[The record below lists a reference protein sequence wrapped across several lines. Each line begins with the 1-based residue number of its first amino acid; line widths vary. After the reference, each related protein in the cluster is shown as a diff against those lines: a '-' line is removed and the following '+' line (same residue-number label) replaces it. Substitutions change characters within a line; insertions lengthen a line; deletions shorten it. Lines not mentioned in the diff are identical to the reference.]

1 MTKNNDGRL
10 DHCDPIP
17 DFIKSGIYR
26 VFNFIFLFLFFCTGA
41 VFASGSYAS
50 NTILSI
56 NAEKKSIAEVL
67 NVIENKSEY
76 HFFYNSKLVNVDRKV
91 TLAVDNKDIFTVLDI
106 LFKNSNIAYKVVDK
120 DIILTESAI
129 PSKNEKYQA
138 NKRITGIIKDQTG
151 EPVIGANVVLK
162 GDNGTGTITDIN
174 GRYSL
179 DVPENAVLIISY
191 IGYTSIEIP
200 VKGQSEIDVTLKE
213 DSQAIEEV
221 VVVGYGTQKKV
232 NLVGAVAA
240 VNIDEKISSRSI
252 SNVSSGLSGLVP
264 GLQVSQTTS
273 MAGNDN
279 ASLMI
284 RGMGTVNNTSPLVVV
299 DGMPDVDINRINM
312 ADVES
317 ISVLKD
323 AASSA
328 IYGSRAANGVV
339 LVKTKGGKK
348 GKFTVDYNNYFGV
361 QQATYLPNFVYDPV
375 VFMEMRNQAQRNE
388 GKLTVDYSDA
398 LIEEYK
404 QGMLTDPIMY
414 PQNNW
419 LDIMYNN
426 AFIMEHNMR
435 FSGGDDK
442 YTYSVSLGYGDQ
454 NGVLR
459 GTDSNKYTLA
469 VNTTAQV
476 NSRLKI
482 GANINAH
489 YQIYNEPVAGVA
501 NLVEMTYKAQAFHP
515 TYTADGRYAD
525 TFIRT
530 PGHNIY
536 RHPLALA
543 DEGENKHKS
552 LRMLANLSAEY
563 KLPFDIVYN
572 LNVGL
577 NKYDYLQSR
586 FAPDVYEYQ
595 LKTNEEK
602 RVVYDGQNTRHAYK
616 GDKNNLAV
624 TVFNTLSWGKKFNDA
639 HDVKVLA
646 GYSFESDD
654 KTEFSAK
661 VEGFL
666 GNELHELNAGSSN
679 PSVAGTSSRSV
690 LMSYFGRVN
699 YGYKDRYLFEGN
711 FRYDGSS
718 RFAKG
723 NRWGIFPSFSAGWR
737 LSEEEFMKDIPWIY
751 NLKLRASWGQLG
763 NERIDLFRYVDLM
776 NLKVIKN
783 DGSIT
788 DYNYP
793 LNGAMQSGAA
803 ITAYN
808 DPNITWETT
817 TMTNVGIDASLLNGN
832 LDFSFEFFDKRTSD
846 ILRKVTL
853 PDQVGGLDGPIRN
866 IGEVSNK
873 GFELNMGYRNNIG
886 NFRYEVNGN
895 MTFIKNKI
903 VSLKGQ
909 TIIDGMFI
917 LEEGKPIDSYYMLH
931 AIGIFQSEEEIKNS
945 PYQTA
950 ATKPGYLKFE
960 DTNGDGKITEDD
972 RQIRGGV
979 IPKITYGFNI
989 NLGYK
994 DWDLSAFFQGVT
1006 DVYTY
1011 GDRIGATPL
1020 WFGCGLPEQWLT
1032 DAWTPERGTS
1042 ATLPILTTYEGCL
1055 NENFRTNDFWLRNA
1069 SYLRLKNL
1077 QLSYNVPV
1085 SFLKSG
1091 VVKRLKVFVNA
1102 QNLFTFSPMKDFDP
1116 EKNLKGSN
1124 WYAYPSV
1131 RTYTAGVNVTF

>member
-200 VKGQSEIDVTLKE
+200 VKGQSEINVTLKE

-361 QQATYLPNFVYDPV
+361 QQATYLPDFVYDPV

-616 GDKNNLAV
+616 GDKNDLAV

>member
-200 VKGQSEIDVTLKE
+200 VKGQSEINVTLKE

-361 QQATYLPNFVYDPV
+361 QQATYLPDFVYDPV

-886 NFRYEVNGN
+886 DFRYEVNGN

>member
-1 MTKNNDGRL
+1 MKLTNLIPIKAGKTLSRL
-10 DHCDPIP
+10 CI
-17 DFIKSGIYR
+17 I
-26 VFNFIFLFLFFCTGA
+26 GA
-41 VFASGSYAS
+41 LSLGSSFVFAQNQQVRLSGNNLTLKSAFKQIEQQTKLFVDYNTQDVNDSRVIKKIPAGNNVKDILEQLLEGTNCSVTFSNGHIIISKKAPAS
-50 NTILSI
+50 
-56 NAEKKSIAEVL
+56 
-67 NVIENKSEY
+67 
-76 HFFYNSKLVNVDRKV
+76 SKTKKV
-91 TLAVDNKDIFTVLDI
+91 TGVVKD
-106 LFKNSNIAYKVVDK
+106 
-120 DIILTESAI
+120 ES
-129 PSKNEKYQA
+129 
-138 NKRITGIIKDQTG
+138 G
-151 EPVIGANVVLK
+151 EPVIGANVVEK
-162 GDNGTGTITDIN
+162 GTTNGTITDIDGN
-174 GRYSL
+174 FSL
-179 DVPENAVLIISY
+179 EVPDNATLVVSY
-191 IGYTSIEIP
+191 IGYTDYTVRVGNS
-200 VKGQSEIDVTLKE
+200 SEVMISLSENTQKL
-213 DSQAIEEV
+213 EEV

-232 NLVGAVAA
+232 NLTGAVSSLDAETLENRPITNSTQALQGTQGVYVNQAGAQPGADGATIRIRGQGTLNDNNPLILVDGIEFPLEA
-240 VNIDEKISSRSI
+240 VN
-252 SNVSSGLSGLVP
+252 P
-264 GLQVSQTTS
+264 
-273 MAGNDN
+273 ND
-279 ASLMI
+279 I
-284 RGMGTVNNTSPLVVV
+284 
-299 DGMPDVDINRINM
+299 
-312 ADVES
+312 ES

-328 IYGSRAANGVV
+328 IYGSRAANGVI
-339 LVKTKGGKK
+339 LVKTKTGKK

-361 QQATYLPNFVYDPV
+361 QQATYLPDFVYDPI
-375 VFMEMRNQAQRNE
+375 VFMEKRNQAQRNE
-388 GKLTVDYSDA
+388 GKLTVDYSDQ
-398 LIEEYK
+398 LIEEYR
-404 QGMLTDPIMY
+404 QGMLTDPIKY
-414 PQNNW
+414 PCNNW

-435 FSGGDDK
+435 FSGGDEK

-459 GTDSNKYTLA
+459 GTDANKYTLA

-489 YQIYNEPVAGVA
+489 YQIHNAPVSGVS

-525 TFIRT
+525 TFVRT

-563 KLPFDIVYN
+563 KLPFDIMYN

-586 FAPDVYEYQ
+586 FAPEVYEYQ
-595 LKTNEEK
+595 LKTNEAK
-602 RVVYDGQNTRHAYK
+602 KIVFDGQNTRNAYK
-616 GDKNNLAV
+616 YDKNNLAV
-624 TVFNTLSWGKKFNDA
+624 TVFNTLSWGKKFNDI
-639 HDVKVLA
+639 HDVKVLG

-654 KTEFSAK
+654 KTEFSGK

-666 GNELHELNAGSSN
+666 GNELHELGAGSSN
-679 PSVAGTSSRSV
+679 AVVNGTSSRSV

-699 YGYKDRYLFEGN
+699 YGFKDRYLFEGN

-723 NRWGIFPSFSAGWR
+723 NRWGVFPSFSAGWR

-776 NLKVIKN
+776 NLDTKY
-783 DGSIT
+783 T
-788 DYNYP
+788 
-793 LNGAMQSGAA
+793 LNGEIQSGAA
-803 ITAYN
+803 VTAYN

-817 TMTNVGIDASLLNGN
+817 TMTNVGLDASLFDGN
-832 LDFSFEFFDKRTSD
+832 LDFSLEYFDKRTSD
-846 ILRKVTL
+846 ILRKVIL
-853 PDQVGGLDGPIRN
+853 PQQVGSLDGPIRN

-873 GFELNMGYRNNIG
+873 GFELNLAYRNHVG
-886 NFRYEVNGN
+886 DFRYEVNGN

-903 VSLKGQ
+903 ESLKGQ

-917 LEEGKPIDSYYMLH
+917 LEEGKPIDSFYMLH

-960 DTNGDGKITEDD
+960 DVNGDGKITEDD
-972 RQIRGGV
+972 RKICGGV
-979 IPKITYGFNI
+979 IPKVTYGFNI

-994 DWDLSAFFQGVT
+994 NFDLAAFFQGVT
-1006 DVYTY
+1006 GVNTY

-1020 WFGCGLPEQWLT
+1020 WFGCGLPEKWVT
-1032 DAWTPERGTS
+1032 DAWTPERGIS

-1055 NENFRTNDFWLRNA
+1055 NENFRTNDFWLRNS

-1077 QLSYNVPV
+1077 QLSYNVPA
-1085 SFLKSG
+1085 SFLKNS
-1091 VVKRLKVFVNA
+1091 VVKRLKIFANA

-1116 EKNLKGSN
+1116 EKDLKGN
-1124 WYAYPSV
+1124 TFYAYPSV

>member
-10 DHCDPIP
+10 DHSDPIP

-200 VKGQSEIDVTLKE
+200 VKGQSEINVTLKE

-361 QQATYLPNFVYDPV
+361 QQATYLPDFVYDPV

-616 GDKNNLAV
+616 GDKNDLAV

>member
-1 MTKNNDGRL
+1 MKFNRKAIRTMRMSALFSLAFACSISAATYGQ
-10 DHCDPIP
+10 
-17 DFIKSGIYR
+17 SYR
-26 VFNFIFLFLFFCTGA
+26 
-41 VFASGSYAS
+41 
-50 NTILSI
+50 LSI
-56 NAEKKSIAEVL
+56 QKQDCSLSEVL
-67 NVIENKSEY
+67 KEIENKSEY
-76 HFFYNSKLVNVDRKV
+76 TFFYNDNQVNVNRRINVNAKEA
-91 TLAVDNKDIFTVLDI
+91 TLSEVLDQA
-106 LFKNSNIAYKVVDK
+106 LKNTGYEYEIVDRQVMIKAGTSLPVVAQ
-120 DIILTESAI
+120 SG
-129 PSKNEKYQA
+129 Q
-138 NKRITGIIKDQTG
+138 KRITGQVVDQNG
-151 EPVIGANVVLK
+151 EPIIGANVVVK
-162 GDNGTGTITDIN
+162 GTTNGTITDIDGN
-174 GRYSL
+174 FSL
-179 DVPENAVLIISY
+179 DVPNNAILVVSY
-191 IGYTSIEIP
+191 IGYSDQQ
-200 VKGQSEIDVTLKE
+200 VVVGNQSSVNIALSE
-213 DSQAIEEV
+213 DTQKLDEV

-232 NLVGAVAA
+232 NLTGAISTMDAEKLENRPITNATQALQGTQGVY
-240 VNIDEKISSRSI
+240 VNQA
-252 SNVSSGLSGLVP
+252 GAQP
-264 GLQVSQTTS
+264 GADGATIRVRGQGTL
-273 MAGNDN
+273 NDN
-279 ASLMI
+279 
-284 RGMGTVNNTSPLVVV
+284 NPLVLV
-299 DGMPDVDINRINM
+299 DGIEFPLDAINPNDI
-312 ADVES
+312 ES

-328 IYGSRAANGVV
+328 IYGSRAANGVI
-339 LVKTKGGKK
+339 LVKTKAGKK
-348 GKFTVDYNNYFGV
+348 GKFTVDYNNYFGM
-361 QQATYLPNFVYDPV
+361 QQATYLPHFVYDPI
-375 VFMEMRNQAQRNE
+375 VFMETRNQAQRNE
-388 GKLTVDYSDA
+388 GKLQVDYSDA
-398 LIEEYK
+398 LIEEYR
-404 QGMLTDPIMY
+404 QGMLTDPILY

-426 AFIMEHNMR
+426 AFTMEHNMR
-435 FSGGDDK
+435 FSGGDEK

-459 GTDSNKYTLA
+459 GTDSNRYTLA
-469 VNTTAQV
+469 VNTTAQI

-489 YQIYNEPVAGVA
+489 YKIYNEPVAGVA

-552 LRMLANLSAEY
+552 LQMLANLSAEY
-563 KLPFDIVYN
+563 KLPFDITYN

-602 RVVYDGQNTRHAYK
+602 KIVFDGQKIRNAYK
-616 GDKNNLAV
+616 KDQNNLAV
-624 TVFNTLSWGKKFNDA
+624 TVFNTLSWGRKFNDT
-639 HDVKVLA
+639 HDVKALV
-646 GYSFESDD
+646 GYSYESDN
-654 KTEFSAK
+654 KRWFSAK
-661 VEGFL
+661 TEGSL
-666 GNELHELNAGSSN
+666 GNDLHELSAGSSN
-679 PSVAGTSSRSV
+679 AVVAGSSSMSV

-699 YGYKDRYLFEGN
+699 YAYKDRYLFEGN

-723 NRWGIFPSFSAGWR
+723 NRWGVFPSFSAGWR
-737 LSEEEFMKDIPWIY
+737 LSEENFLQEADWLD

-763 NERIDLFRYVDLM
+763 NERIEMFRYVDLM
-776 NLKVIKN
+776 QL
-783 DGSIT
+783 GL
-788 DYNYP
+788 NYP
-793 LNGAMQSGAA
+793 LNGEIQSGAA
-803 ITAYN
+803 VTSYN

-817 TMTNVGIDASLLNGN
+817 TMTNIGIDATMLKSKLN
-832 LDFSFEFFDKRTSD
+832 FSFEFFDKRTSD

-853 PDQVGGLDGPIRN
+853 PDQVGGLAGPIQN

-873 GFELNMGYRNNIG
+873 GFELNLGYHDQIG
-886 NFRYEVNGN
+886 DFRYDVNGN
-895 MTFIKNKI
+895 MTFVNNKI
-903 VSLKGQ
+903 TSLKGQ
-909 TIIDGMFI
+909 TIIDGKFI
-917 LEEGKPIDSYYMLH
+917 LKEGQPIDSYYMLH
-931 AIGIFQSEEEIKNS
+931 CIGIFQSQEEIDNS

-950 ATKPGYLKFE
+950 NTKPGYLKFE

-1042 ATLPILTTYEGCL
+1042 ATLPIITTYEGGL
-1055 NENFRTNDFWLRNA
+1055 NENFRTNDFWLRDA

-1077 QLSYNVPV
+1077 QLTYNVPS
-1085 SFLKSG
+1085 SFLKKG
-1091 VVKRLKVFVNA
+1091 VIKRLKIFANA
-1102 QNLFTFSPMKDFDP
+1102 ENLLTFSPMKDFDP
-1116 EKNLKGSN
+1116 EKNLKGST

>member
-1 MTKNNDGRL
+1 MKKKDDFCRESNHFLKSVCLALCLISSGGSAVYAATLQTEQTTLTVRMNNCTIKDVFDHIEKNSEFVFVYHGANIDLHRRVNFDVRDKSVEVILERL
-10 DHCDPIP
+10 FKGTDVEYI
-17 DFIKSGIYR
+17 INNRQIIVRRNEKKENS
-26 VFNFIFLFLFFCTGA
+26 
-41 VFASGSYAS
+41 S
-50 NTILSI
+50 LSI
-56 NAEKKSIAEVL
+56 QQAKKITVTGIVKDTHGEPL
-67 NVIENKSEY
+67 IG
-76 HFFYNSKLVNVDRKV
+76 VNVLV
-91 TLAVDNKDIFTVLDI
+91 
-106 LFKNSNIAYKVVDK
+106 
-120 DIILTESAI
+120 
-129 PSKNEKYQA
+129 
-138 NKRITGIIKDQTG
+138 
-151 EPVIGANVVLK
+151 K
-162 GDNGTGTITDIN
+162 GSRTGTITDMDGHFLLN
-174 GRYSL
+174 EVS
-179 DVPENAVLIISY
+179 PNAMVSISY
-191 IGYTSIEIP
+191 IGYKTEEIALNNR
-200 VKGQSEIDVTLKE
+200 SSLTITLTE
-213 DSQAIEEV
+213 DSEQLDEV

-232 NLVGAVAA
+232 NLTG
-240 VNIDEKISSRSI
+240 S
-252 SNVSSGLSGLVP
+252 VSSVKFDEELANRPITDASQALSGKVSGVWISQNSGKP
-264 GLQVSQTTS
+264 GDDGAQLR
-273 MAGNDN
+273 
-279 ASLMI
+279 I
-284 RGMGTVNNTSPLVVV
+284 RGWGTLNNSDPLVII
-299 DGMPDVDINRINM
+299 DGVEGVFSQINPSDI
-312 ADVES
+312 ES
-317 ISVLKD
+317 ITVLKD
-323 AASSA
+323 AASAA
-328 IYGSRAANGVV
+328 IYGSKAANGVV
-339 LVKTKGGKK
+339 LVTTKMGKNNEKTH
-348 GKFTVDYNNYFGV
+348 VELNSYVGV
-361 QQATYLPNFVYDPV
+361 QQLGRRFDLVTNSAELMTMANQALANGGESPLYPESLISDFKNGTDPYKYPNTDWYEHVYRNALITGHNLSIRGGSEKLSSFLSLNYLKQEGIITNTDAERFGMRANLEYKVNSWLKVGARLNYIRRNSQEPFDLSRVFFIQSGAAPFIAPYTRDGRFGSVEAIAQDGTLLYDNRNPLIDASNGATKTTLDYMSLNAFATVDFTKDLNLQVTWASNGNWKMVDKYNETLYGYTDSGIET
-375 VFMEMRNQAQRNE
+375 MTINYNRDGLEMSREQISTMRNNFHATLN
-388 GKLTVDYSDA
+388 YS
-398 LIEEYK
+398 
-404 QGMLTDPIMY
+404 
-414 PQNNW
+414 
-419 LDIMYNN
+419 
-426 AFIMEHNMR
+426 
-435 FSGGDDK
+435 
-442 YTYSVSLGYGDQ
+442 
-454 NGVLR
+454 
-459 GTDSNKYTLA
+459 
-469 VNTTAQV
+469 
-476 NSRLKI
+476 
-482 GANINAH
+482 
-489 YQIYNEPVAGVA
+489 
-501 NLVEMTYKAQAFHP
+501 
-515 TYTADGRYAD
+515 
-525 TFIRT
+525 
-530 PGHNIY
+530 
-536 RHPLALA
+536 
-543 DEGENKHKS
+543 
-552 LRMLANLSAEY
+552 
-563 KLPFDIVYN
+563 
-572 LNVGL
+572 
-577 NKYDYLQSR
+577 
-586 FAPDVYEYQ
+586 
-595 LKTNEEK
+595 
-602 RVVYDGQNTRHAYK
+602 
-616 GDKNNLAV
+616 
-624 TVFNTLSWGKKFNDA
+624 KKF
-639 HDVKVLA
+639 
-646 GYSFESDD
+646 
-654 KTEFSAK
+654 
-661 VEGFL
+661 VEK
-666 GNELHELNAGSSN
+666 H
-679 PSVAGTSSRSV
+679 SVAGILGAQLENYNIKNVYARRTDPAKDGLTQVDAGTNGIQGKGNMQGLR
-690 LMSYFGRVN
+690 MASYFGRLN
-699 YGYKDRYLFEGN
+699 YAFADKYLFEMN
-711 FRYDGSS
+711 LRADASS
-718 RFAKG
+718 RFKRG
-723 NRWGIFPSFSAGWR
+723 NRWGVFPGFSAGWR
-737 LSEEEFMKDIPWIY
+737 LSEESFIKNVNIFSNM
-751 NLKLRASWGQLG
+751 KLRASWGQLG

-886 NFRYEVNGN
+886 DFRYEVNGN

-1077 QLSYNVPV
+1077 QLSYNVPA

>member
-1 MTKNNDGRL
+1 MSNFKHSFFRTLLYAQLLSGFSGVAIAAQISLSVKDR
-10 DHCDPIP
+10 PMREV
-17 DFIKSGIYR
+17 IKELEETTEYR
-26 VFNFIFLFLFFCTGA
+26 
-41 VFASGSYAS
+41 
-50 NTILSI
+50 
-56 NAEKKSIAEVL
+56 
-67 NVIENKSEY
+67 
-76 HFFYNSKLVNVDRKV
+76 FFYNDGIKGLNSPISVDVEDADINAVMDAIAKQANVAYVLKSGHQIVLSSVKTVQQQGNKKV
-91 TLAVDNKDIFTVLDI
+91 TGT
-106 LFKNSNIAYKVVDK
+106 
-120 DIILTESAI
+120 
-129 PSKNEKYQA
+129 
-138 NKRITGIIKDQTG
+138 ITDPKG
-151 EPVIGANVVLK
+151 EPIIGANVVVK
-162 GDNGTGTITDIN
+162 GSTNGTITDID
-174 GRYSL
+174 GHFSIE
-179 DVPENAVLIISY
+179 VTPNAILQVSY
-191 IGYTSIEIP
+191 IGYVAQDVPVGNKDNLVISIH
-200 VKGQSEIDVTLKE
+200 E
-213 DSQAIEEV
+213 DTQKLDEV
-221 VVVGYGTQKKV
+221 VVVGYGSQKKV
-232 NLVGAVAA
+232 NLTGAVEQVTSDVFEGRPTANA
-240 VNIDEKISSRSI
+240 TQMLEGVVPNLNISLSDGKPGRTADFNVRGAGSI
-252 SNVSSGLSGLVP
+252 NGGSALVLIDGVEGDP
-264 GLQVSQTTS
+264 S
-273 MAGNDN
+273 MLNPND
-279 ASLMI
+279 I
-284 RGMGTVNNTSPLVVV
+284 
-299 DGMPDVDINRINM
+299 
-312 ADVES
+312 ES

-361 QQATYLPNFVYDPV
+361 QQATYLPDFVYDPV

-886 NFRYEVNGN
+886 DFRYEVNGN

-909 TIIDGMFI
+909 TIIIICFMLSVFSNLRRKSRI
-917 LEEGKPIDSYYMLH
+917 VRIKPRL
-931 AIGIFQSEEEIKNS
+931 
-945 PYQTA
+945 
-950 ATKPGYLKFE
+950 
-960 DTNGDGKITEDD
+960 
-972 RQIRGGV
+972 
-979 IPKITYGFNI
+979 
-989 NLGYK
+989 
-994 DWDLSAFFQGVT
+994 
-1006 DVYTY
+1006 
-1011 GDRIGATPL
+1011 
-1020 WFGCGLPEQWLT
+1020 
-1032 DAWTPERGTS
+1032 
-1042 ATLPILTTYEGCL
+1042 L
-1055 NENFRTNDFWLRNA
+1055 NRDI
-1069 SYLRLKNL
+1069 
-1077 QLSYNVPV
+1077 
-1085 SFLKSG
+1085 
-1091 VVKRLKVFVNA
+1091 
-1102 QNLFTFSPMKDFDP
+1102 
-1116 EKNLKGSN
+1116 
-1124 WYAYPSV
+1124 
-1131 RTYTAGVNVTF
+1131 